1 MADETI
7 VHVIDDDDAV
17 RDSLAFLLD
26 CAGLEAR
33 TYNSA
38 DAFLKAKPPLDHAC
52 LVTDVRMPGMS
63 GIELMYALQS
73 RGMRVPVIVITGH
86 ADVPL
91 AIQAMKAGAA
101 EFIEKPFSDETILG
115 AIKSVAAWR
124 ADAGALDA
132 ERRQVLER
140 LATLSQREREVL
152 DGLVAGHANKVI
164 AFDLDI
170 SVRTVE
176 VYRANAMAKLHARSL
191 SEAVRM
197 MTIVELA
204 ERTGLT

>member
-1 MADETI
+1 
-7 VHVIDDDDAV
+7 
-17 RDSLAFLLD
+17 
-26 CAGLEAR
+26 
-33 TYNSA
+33 
-38 DAFLKAKPPLDHAC
+38 
-52 LVTDVRMPGMS
+52 MS
-63 GIELMYALQS
+63 GIELMHALGS
-73 RGMRVPVIVITGH
+73 RGMHVPVIVITGH
-86 ADVPL
+86 GDVPL

-115 AIKSVAAWR
+115 AIKSVAARR

-132 ERRQVLER
+132 ERLQVLER

-197 MTIVELA
+197 MTIAELA
-204 ERTGLT
+204 GRTSLI

>member
-1 MADETI
+1 MADEMT

-26 CAGLEAR
+26 CAGMKAK
-33 TYNSA
+33 TYASA
-38 DAFLKAKPPLDHAC
+38 DAFLKARPPLDHAC

-63 GIELMYALQS
+63 GIELMHALGS
-73 RGMRVPVIVITGH
+73 RGMHVPVIVITGH
-86 ADVPL
+86 GDVPL
-91 AIQAMKAGAA
+91 AIQAMRAGAA

-115 AIKSVAAWR
+115 AIKSVAARR

-132 ERRQVLER
+132 ERLQVLER

-197 MTIVELA
+197 MTIAELA
-204 ERTGLT
+204 GRTSLI